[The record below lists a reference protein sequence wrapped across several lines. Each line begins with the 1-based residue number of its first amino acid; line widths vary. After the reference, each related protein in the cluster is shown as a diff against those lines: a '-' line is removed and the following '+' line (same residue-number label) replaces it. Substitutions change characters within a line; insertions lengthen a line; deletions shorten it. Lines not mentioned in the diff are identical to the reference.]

1 MKKMTEEEFDAEL
14 LALAKTRM
22 NWIDYK
28 GKEILY
34 DDYSGLT
41 GEEMAN
47 LIPVITHLT
56 FESGKKDILLIV
68 DVTNAYANKAAVNQF
83 GESGNISKHLLKRTA
98 VLGITGV
105 KKILLSVVNK
115 VTSLDAK
122 PFSSAEEAK
131 EYLIS

>member
-1 MKKMTEEEFDAEL
+1 MSNEEFDAEL
-14 LALAKTRM
+14 LSQAKARM
-22 NWIDYK
+22 SWIDYK

-41 GEEMAN
+41 GDEMAK

-68 DVTNAYANKAAVNQF
+68 DVSNGYANKAAVSQF
-83 GESGNISKHLLKRTA
+83 GESGNISKHLLTKTA

-105 KKILLSVVNK
+105 KKILLNVVNTI
-115 VTSLDAK
+115 TSLNAK

-131 EYLIS
+131 EYLISE

>member
-1 MKKMTEEEFDAEL
+1 MIDKEFDEEL
-14 LALAKTRM
+14 LSQAKARM
-22 NWIDYK
+22 NWINYK

-41 GEEMAN
+41 GDEMAK

-68 DVTNAYANKAAVNQF
+68 DVSNAFANKAAVNQF
-83 GESGNISKHLLKRTA
+83 GESGTISKHLLTKTA

-105 KKILLSVVNK
+105 KKILLKVVNR
-115 VTSLDAK
+115 VTSLNAK